1 MPLPR
6 RRAVTGG
13 CAPHWPWCCRPMLGF
28 QALLEVNLR
37 LAATGYLSNGYNSLH
52 TGMTL
57 PILLSSTVTSLSV
70 RVVTYSTTYCFFRYT
85 RV

>member
-1 MPLPR
+1 M
-6 RRAVTGG
+6 
-13 CAPHWPWCCRPMLGF
+13 GF
-28 QALLEVNLR
+28 QALVEVNLR
-37 LAATGYLSNGYNSLH
+37 LATTDYFSNGSNSLH